1 MSTTVLLADDHELMR
16 HAIVQFLEVEGANDI
31 QILGQAASYAQTL
44 ELASG
49 LRPRVILLDVYL
61 KDKDGVTEAQLG
73 SALVGSRVLA
83 MSLRIDDETK
93 TFAKTIGAVALLDKA
108 NLVSELIPAIR
119 SCANDQVV
127 GLQNE
132 TADKLPCAASDEDS
146 TSGKG

>member
-119 SCANDQVV
+119 SCANDQ
-127 GLQNE
+127 
-132 TADKLPCAASDEDS
+132 
-146 TSGKG
+146 